1 MWDIDSHMRQTA
13 VDWIFNPC
21 DLQITISQKQRE
33 CIIITNKSHL
43 QPRLGSYEGNK
54 VVTCNNKFKV
64 LRKTEKFN
72 LNSVFYLN
80 VANGFT
86 YMKSFEPRE

>member
-1 MWDIDSHMRQTA
+1 M
-13 VDWIFNPC
+13 
-21 DLQITISQKQRE
+21 
-33 CIIITNKSHL
+33 
-43 QPRLGSYEGNK
+43 
-54 VVTCNNKFKV
+54 VTCNNKFKV